1 MSNKKKITK
10 KRISKSRVLI
20 VILGLMCILLAG
32 IKIVS
37 FISSYITDSG
47 SKTEQIQKTE
57 HSDTQN
63 TKDKEQL
70 EGSTKEKVEETTN
83 KDTNSESEII
93 EGQPNDTIQKDHVVF
108 IDAGHGGTDKGA
120 MSIDETLYEKDITLD
135 IAQSVATNLSKEE
148 DVQVIISR
156 KSDKDIS
163 TDDRV
168 TMANNEKA
176 DVFVS
181 IHVNSQVGSSEAYG
195 IETYYTENEV
205 IGSKDLATTIQ
216 ETLVS
221 YVKTRDRGHKQ
232 ESITLLS
239 KCNMPAVQ
247 VEAGFIT
254 NQNDKKNLEDE
265 TYKKELAKGIAQGIL
280 SYLDR
285 DK

>member
-10 KRISKSRVLI
+10 KRVSKRRLLI
-20 VILGLMCILLAG
+20 VIFGLLCILLAG
-32 IKIVS
+32 IKTVS
-37 FISSYITDSG
+37 FISSYISDSG
-47 SKTEQIQKTE
+47 SKTEQTQKIE
-57 HSDTQN
+57 DSDSQN
-63 TKDKEQL
+63 IKDKEQL
-70 EGSTKEKVEETTN
+70 EEATN
-83 KDTNSESEII
+83 KDTNNESEII
-93 EGQPNDTIQKDHVVF
+93 EGQPNDTLQEDHIVF
-108 IDAGHGGTDKGA
+108 IDAGHGGSDKGA
-120 MSIDETLYEKDITLD
+120 ASIDDKLYEKDITLE

-176 DVFVS
+176 DIFVS
-181 IHVNSQVGSSEAYG
+181 IHVNSQVGSNEAYG
-195 IETYYTENEV
+195 IETYYTDSGTVN
-205 IGSKDLATTIQ
+205 SKDLAKTIQ

-221 YVKTRDRGHKQ
+221 YVKTRDRGHKE

-254 NQNDKKNLEDE
+254 NKNDKKNLEDE

-280 SYLDR
+280 SYLDK